1 MPLDEDRRFGAMVKT
16 LSRVG
21 ARIVAGV
28 CAAAAVVSLSACSL
42 MTPTLDEAPSH
53 EVEQTV
59 DDALLVQPGTLTVAV
74 DTADAPQAMV
84 GADGSIEGYAVD
96 VAADVAAR
104 MGLKLEIVSA
114 VSPTEVLASGEAD
127 VFLGAL
133 ATDENTEVVVFGD
146 YLETAIAV
154 FGKPAEGTTV
164 TASDIAAA
172 TVGVQDGSASQ
183 EALARANIVGSQQTY
198 GNVNECFEALDAG
211 EVQFVACDAASG
223 AYLARAYPGTS
234 FVGAIGATSAYG
246 FAMDAQSTELAQAVS
261 QALDAIT
268 TDGSL
273 DAVHASWYGS
283 LPLSLS
289 GNTVS
294 GVTISD
300 ATETAQDGGA
310 EETDDLNSLS

>member
-59 DDALLVQPGTLTVAV
+59 DDALLVQPGALTVAV

-84 GADGSIEGYAVD
+84 GTDGSIEGYAVD

-104 MGLKLEIVSA
+104 MGLQLQVVSA
-114 VSPTEVLASGEAD
+114 VSPTEVLSSGEAD

-133 ATDENTEVVVFGD
+133 ATDENAEVVVFGD
-146 YLETAIAV
+146 YLETAIAI
-154 FGKPAEGTTV
+154 FGKPAEGATV

-183 EALARANIVGSQQTY
+183 EALARANIVGTQQTY
-198 GNVNECFEALDAG
+198 SNVNECFEALGAG
-211 EVQFVACDAASG
+211 EVQYVACDAASG
-223 AYLARAYPGTS
+223 AYLSRAYPGTS

-246 FAMDAQSTELAQAVS
+246 FAMNAQSTDLAQAVS

-300 ATETAQDGGA
+300 ATETAQGDGA
-310 EETDDLNSLS
+310 EEGDDLNSLS

>member
-1 MPLDEDRRFGAMVKT
+1 MVRM

-21 ARIVAGV
+21 ARVMAGV
-28 CAAAAVVSLSACSL
+28 CAAVAIVSLSACSL
-42 MTPTLDEAPSH
+42 MTPALDEAPSH
-53 EVEQTV
+53 EVAQTV

-104 MGLKLEIVSA
+104 LGLKLEIVSA
-114 VSPTEVLASGEAD
+114 VSPADVLSSGEAD
-127 VFLGAL
+127 VFVGAL
-133 ATDENTEVVVFGD
+133 ATDESAEVTVFGD
-146 YLETAIAV
+146 YLETAIAI
-154 FGKPAEGTTV
+154 FGKPAEGATV

-172 TVGVQDGSASQ
+172 TVAVQDGSASQ
-183 EALARANIVGSQQTY
+183 EALARANIVSSQQTFS
-198 GNVNECFEALDAG
+198 NVNECFEALGAG
-211 EVQFVACDAASG
+211 EVQYVACDAASG

-246 FAMDAQSTELAQAVS
+246 FAMNAQSTELTQAVS

-289 GNTVS
+289 GSAVS
-294 GVTISD
+294 GVTIPD
-300 ATETAQDGGA
+300 ATEATSEDGA
-310 EETDDLNSLS
+310 NETDSLNSLS